1 MTAASSQGHPPV
13 IEGGAETATL
23 GSLVTVADG
32 RDRRSTYLLVEPR
45 EADAARG
52 RISVASPVG
61 TALLGR
67 RAGDTVTIRVPAG
80 ERSLSVLAVGLGG
93 QPRVGI

>member
-1 MTAASSQGHPPV
+1 
-13 IEGGAETATL
+13 
-23 GSLVTVADG
+23 
-32 RDRRSTYLLVEPR
+32 
-45 EADAARG
+45 
-52 RISVASPVG
+52 PVG